1 MLESALKAALVFL
14 ITSENSQIMKQ
25 GDADDFSLVD
35 VNSCFAYH
43 ITHCKPRSC
52 RMNGMVPHRGA
63 MVMDLRQRNLKLFG
77 IQNITSVFLDQ
88 NIIFTISLC
97 FSSQ

>member
-1 MLESALKAALVFL
+1 
-14 ITSENSQIMKQ
+14 
-25 GDADDFSLVD
+25 
-35 VNSCFAYH
+35 
-43 ITHCKPRSC
+43 
-52 RMNGMVPHRGA
+52 MNGMVSHRGA